1 MCLKLL
7 KNTIN
12 LDATIQSISIFFCYT
27 FKVFTSDIQI
37 GSIDL
42 KIGINNFDIYISRI
56 YYILQKFI

>member
-12 LDATIQSISIFFCYT
+12 LDATIQSINIFYT